1 VNYDPHKVIRER
13 LRLASELRDSVEFV
27 DDITYKNVQ
36 EKLIVGYIEEI
47 IPYPEVAVSNDYIL
61 ADQLPKLE
69 VFFSYSAADEDL
81 CKKLLSHLSPLKRQ
95 GTIHQWR
102 NCQIQ
107 AGQDRGEE
115 IDRHL
120 DSAHVI
126 LLLVSADFIES
137 DHCISTELKRAM
149 ERHEIGKARVI
160 PIILRAVDLCGM
172 PFEKL
177 QPLPKNGHAVTSWSN
192 QDEAFVDIA
201 KGIRAAIEEMTAL
214 LGI

>member
-1 VNYDPHKVIRER
+1 VSYDRHRVLRER
-13 LRLASELRDSVEFV
+13 LKELAEIKDSIEFI
-27 DDITYKNVQ
+27 DDNVYKNLQ
-36 EKLIVGYIEEI
+36 EKLILGHIEEVV
-47 IPYPEVAVSNDYIL
+47 PYSEITVSTTCIL
-61 ADQLPKLE
+61 STQSPKLE
-69 VFFSYSAADEDL
+69 VFFSYSSADEKL
-81 CKKLLSHLSPLKRQ
+81 CQQLLSHLSSLRRQ
-95 GTIHQWR
+95 GTIYQWR
-102 NCQIQ
+102 TCQVQ

-177 QPLPKNGHAVTSWSN
+177 QQLPKNGHAVTSWLN

-201 KGIRAAIEEMTAL
+201 KGIRAAIEEMTVS
-214 LGI
+214 LGM